1 MHKLPRLEKTRLLGF
16 KFDVKLNSKARGER
30 DLEKETTV
38 AKRKDEST
46 EAGPISGTSED
57 SLYTHGLASCIGIGA
72 VGNPPL
78 IGSRIDKVRTLSL
91 VIPCDIQQKVA
102 H

>member
-1 MHKLPRLEKTRLLGF
+1 MHKLPRLEQTRLLGF
-16 KFDVKLNSKARGER
+16 QFDVKLNSKARGER

-57 SLYTHGLASCIGIGA
+57 SLYTHGLATCIGIGA

-78 IGSRIDKVRTLSL
+78 IGSRIDKVRTLVFIDTLRYS
-91 VIPCDIQQKVA
+91 
-102 H
+102 